1 MKMHKRQKIAPLST
15 QHEQLLLQFKNWL
28 VSLGYAKSTCY
39 HLPRMTREF
48 LAFIKGPITHQK
60 AQHFMTFFKQRPNK
74 NTGGGL
80 STAHIN
86 KQIGAVNTFFR
97 FLRLHEQ
104 YKPISPLPL
113 LKEKIKPSKT
123 ILTEK
128 QIQALYDASRLAC
141 MPRRDQLILDL
152 CYGCGLRR
160 SEAVS
165 LLTSDVLHQRAL
177 LRIGQPKNRKERL
190 VPITEKALNNLQ
202 DYISEE
208 RKVKMLRFHKEHPVL
223 LVSTRGVP
231 LCGASLAYR
240 IKIMRDDCTNI
251 TNMPHITPH
260 MLRHSI
266 ASHLLAKKM
275 DIHLIAQLLGHQSLD
290 ATQIYTHIHIKKQKG

>member
-15 QHEQLLLQFKNWL
+15 QHEQLLHQFKNWL
-28 VSLGYAKSTCY
+28 QTLGYTKTTCY
-39 HLPRMTREF
+39 HLPRMIHEF
-48 LAFIKGPITHQK
+48 LAFIKGPITQQK
-60 AQHFMTFFKQRPNK
+60 AQDFMTFFKQRPNK

-86 KQIGAVNTFFR
+86 KQIGAINTFFR
-97 FLRLHEQ
+97 FLQLHEQ

-123 ILTEK
+123 ILNEK
-128 QIQALYDASRLAC
+128 QIKQLYQASTYAH

-160 SEAVS
+160 SEAIT
-165 LLTSDVLHQRAL
+165 LLTTDVLHQRQL
-177 LRIGQPKNRKERL
+177 LRISQPKNRKERL
-190 VPITEKALNNLQ
+190 VPITAKALVNLQ
-202 DYISEE
+202 DYTQWE
-208 RKVKMLRFHKEHPVL
+208 RAPKMHHFNKKHPVL
-223 LVSTRGVP
+223 LISTRANP
-231 LCGASLAYR
+231 LCGQSLAYR
-240 IKIMRDDCTNI
+240 IKTMSDYC
-251 TNMPHITPH
+251 PALLHVTPH
-260 MLRHSI
+260 MLRHAI

-290 ATQIYTHIHIKKQKG
+290 ATQIYTHINKINKK